1 MTKTVIFDLDGLL
14 VDSEMMGY
22 EICRHFIEQQGGTL
36 SVKDYAEHYC
46 GHTAVSN
53 ITRIIDKYGVTDSL
67 DECLTKMRAIEAEYI
82 KRGIPLKNGARELLR
97 YLKEH
102 DIKTCL
108 ASSSTKGRAYTL
120 LGQNGI
126 DGFFDVGVFG
136 NEVEHSK
143 PAPDIFLKACEKSKT
158 PAEEC
163 LVLEDSE
170 AGIRAAHAAGIP
182 VICVPDLKQPSD
194 ETREMAQAVFPSLEA
209 VIDILKSER
218 NGAVE

>member
-143 PAPDIFLKACEKSKT
+143 PAPDIFLKACEELGVN
-158 PAEEC
+158 PQRAFGI
-163 LVLEDSE
+163 EDSYN
-170 AGIRAAHAAGIP
+170 GIRASQSGGLRTIM
-182 VICVPDLKQPSD
+182 VPDLLPAN
-194 ETREMAQAVFPSLEA
+194 EEMRERSEVVLTTLLDVINYLEA
-209 VIDILKSER
+209 
-218 NGAVE
+218 

>member
-22 EICRHFIEQQGGTL
+22 EICRHFIEQQGSTL

-158 PAEEC
+158 PASEC

-194 ETREMAQAVFPSLEA
+194 EAREMAQAVFPSLEA